1 MTSISLQNVTVDFP
15 IYNARGRS
23 LKNRVMN
30 IATGG
35 SINSEGHGAV
45 VVRGLDTINL
55 ELRQHDRIGLIGH
68 NGSGKTTLLR
78 VLTGVYVPTS
88 GKIEIEGKCTSLIN
102 ISLGIDPEATGRQ
115 NIFLR
120 GALLGFRKEEMR
132 SRLEEIEEFSE
143 LGGFLDMPV
152 RTYSSG
158 MQLRLAFS
166 ISTILQPEIL
176 IMDEWL
182 ATGDEGFK
190 VKANKRLNE
199 LVEKTQILVIASHA
213 RELLEKNCNRV
224 IWLEHGKVRIDG
236 EPIEVLDA
244 YFGASAS

>member
-45 VVRGLDTINL
+45 VVRGLDAINL
-55 ELRQHDRIGLIGH
+55 ELKRHDRIGLIGH

-78 VLTGVYVPTS
+78 VLTGVYIPTS
-88 GKIEIEGKCTSLIN
+88 GKVDIQGKCTSLIN

-120 GALLGFRKEEMR
+120 GALLGFRKDEMR
-132 SRLEEIEEFSE
+132 TRLEEIEEFSE
-143 LGGFLDMPV
+143 LGGFLEMPV

-190 VKANKRLNE
+190 VKANQRLNE

-213 RELLEKNCNRV
+213 KELLEKNCNRI
-224 IWLEHGKVRIDG
+224 IWLEHGKVRMDG
-236 EPIEVLDA
+236 PPSDVLSG
-244 YFGASAS
+244 YFGVDTP